1 MADAG
6 PVPDA
11 NSIDMAV
18 STPGK
23 DASDPDKTTAR
34 KALFQSTPKAPDKTE
49 NVSTPS
55 TGEKR
60 NTRENNIVIPRGC
73 DPTMKPDNEQMGDVC
88 KQLHFNIE
96 EAQATAMKDILQKQ
110 MAEMQ
115 TKRMAEMEEMKT
127 KHMAEMEEMKTVIEQ
142 QRAKHMAEMEE
153 MKTVIEQ
160 QRAIVE
166 QQRAWMDNL
175 ILTLKNFM
183 KHEEQE
189 QEKQQGEQEQE
200 QVQRGRS
207 RCRGRSSRRR
217 SSSPSVQGD
226 PCRSLPCAARAG
238 LC

>member
-1 MADAG
+1 
-6 PVPDA
+6 
-11 NSIDMAV
+11 
-18 STPGK
+18 
-23 DASDPDKTTAR
+23 
-34 KALFQSTPKAPDKTE
+34 
-49 NVSTPS
+49 
-55 TGEKR
+55 
-60 NTRENNIVIPRGC
+60 
-73 DPTMKPDNEQMGDVC
+73 
-88 KQLHFNIE
+88 
-96 EAQATAMKDILQKQ
+96 MKDILQKQ

-127 KHMAEMEEMKTVIEQ
+127 KYMAEMEEMKTVIEQ

-226 PCRSLPCAARAG
+226 PCRFTALYHSRPRAG
-238 LC
+238 TGWSGTGTVERGGVCGGGVWTVCPGGVVCGGCGERKAKGYTRASTLAHAYYAVPILVRPTLKVLYNRCVYHR